1 MKRLM
6 NFLKSRKPDFWYR
19 IIICVCIIIFGASL
33 TKLIFIFR
41 EYKAAEDEYD
51 DIAES
56 FTSETDMD
64 SVTGVSVASGEG
76 VVVQE
81 VDENGKKTKKTFVFK
96 PLNVDFASL
105 KKTNKD
111 VIGWIQFET
120 FSLSYPIVHDS
131 SSGDYYLTH
140 TFQKKQNKS
149 GSIFIVPPNSK
160 DFSDANTVIFG
171 HNMKDG
177 SMFGLLGRYKE
188 KAFYEYN
195 KYFRIYTP
203 GGTKRYQIF
212 SVYKADV
219 GGSAFSAF
227 KEKSDGYGEVL
238 KELKANSM
246 YNTGVSVSKN
256 DTIVTLCTC
265 TSDNKNKRLVV
276 HAKLV
281 E

>member
-1 MKRLM
+1 MKRLL

-41 EYKAAEDEYD
+41 EYKAAENEYD
-51 DIAES
+51 NIADS
-56 FTSETDMD
+56 FTSETDMET
-64 SVTGVSVASGEG
+64 VTGVSVSGEG
-76 VVVQE
+76 IVVEE
-81 VDENGKKTKKTFVFK
+81 VDENGKKTNKTFVFK
-96 PLNVDFASL
+96 PLSVDFASL

-120 FSLSYPIVHDS
+120 FSLSYPILNDS
-131 SSGDYYLTH
+131 SGGEYYLSH
-140 TFQKKQNKS
+140 TFQKKENKS
-149 GSIFIVPPNSK
+149 GAIFIVPPNSK
-160 DFSDANTVIFG
+160 DFSDSNTVIFG

-188 KAFYEYN
+188 KAYYEYN

-203 GGTKRYQIF
+203 SGTKRYQIF
-212 SVYKADV
+212 SVYKAQVD
-219 GGSAFSAF
+219 GSAFSIM
-227 KEKSDGYGEVL
+227 KEKNDAYGEIL

-246 YNTGVSVSKN
+246 YNTGVSVSKS

-265 TSDNKNKRLVV
+265 TSDDKNKRLVV
-276 HAKLV
+276 HAKLIQ
-281 E
+281 

>member
-1 MKRLM
+1 MKRLL

-19 IIICVCIIIFGASL
+19 IIIFVCIIIFGASL

-41 EYKAAEDEYD
+41 EYKAAEDEYAN
-51 DIAES
+51 IEEK
-56 FTSETDMD
+56 FTSEME
-64 SVTGVSVASGEG
+64 SMSGVSATGEG
-76 VVVQE
+76 IVVEE
-81 VDENGKKTKKTFVFK
+81 VDENGKKTNKTFVFK
-96 PLNVDFASL
+96 PLSVDFASL

-120 FSLSYPIVHDS
+120 FSLSYPILNDS
-131 SSGDYYLTH
+131 SGGDYYLTH
-140 TFQKKQNKS
+140 TFQKKENKS
-149 GSIFIVPPNSK
+149 GAIFIVPPNSK

-177 SMFGLLGRYKE
+177 SMFGLLGRYKG
-188 KAFYEYN
+188 KAYYEYN

-203 GGTKRYQIF
+203 SGTKRYQIF

-219 GGSAFSAF
+219 GGSAFSVF

-238 KELKANSM
+238 KELKSKSM
-246 YNTGVSVSKN
+246 YNTGVSVSKS

-265 TSDNKNKRLVV
+265 TSDDKNKRLVV
-276 HAKLV
+276 HAKLIQ
-281 E
+281 

>member
-1 MKRLM
+1 MKRLL

-41 EYKAAEDEYD
+41 EYKAAQDEYAN
-51 DIAES
+51 IEEE
-56 FTSETDMD
+56 FTSDLVPG
-64 SVTGVSVASGEG
+64 VTATGEG
-76 VVVQE
+76 IVVEE
-81 VDENGKKTKKTFVFK
+81 VDENGNKTNKTFIFK

-120 FSLSYPIVHDS
+120 FSLSYPILNDS
-131 SSGDYYLTH
+131 SGGEYYLTH
-140 TFQKKQNKS
+140 TFQKKENKS
-149 GSIFIVPPNSK
+149 GAIFIVPPNSK
-160 DFSDANTVIFG
+160 DFSDSNTVIFG

-177 SMFGLLGRYKE
+177 SMFGLLGRYKT
-188 KAFYEYN
+188 KAYYEYN

-203 GGTKRYQIF
+203 SGMKRYQIF
-212 SVYKADV
+212 SVYKAQVD
-219 GGSAFSAF
+219 GSAFSIM
-227 KEKSDGYGEVL
+227 KEKNDAYGEIL

-246 YNTGVSVSKN
+246 YNTGVNVSKS

-265 TSDNKNKRLVV
+265 TSDDKNKRLVV
-276 HAKLV
+276 HAKLIQ
-281 E
+281 